1 MAGPWEKYA
10 APKQAAQPG
19 PWEKYATPPQAAP
32 SQPSAPEY
40 APVPE
45 HMLPHVPSIDA
56 APTAASPSGDAPVS
70 IEGLLQALPDGV
82 RQGVSMLAGAPVDIV
97 NNLPRV
103 GNLLPGEQ
111 GYTTFSD
118 NPVGGAASIDN
129 LLRFG
134 GLIEDYEPQNAAERV
149 LNRVGEELG
158 ATAVPLAGG
167 LAKASGQTVAHIN
180 RAATAP
186 RSVGQGLA
194 AQFTQPL
201 AVNPTGALARE
212 GAYATAAGTGAGV
225 ATEMFGDNAVAD
237 TAGSIAGA
245 GGLALASGLGQAL
258 WNLGAA
264 TVGTPKFRGGV
275 VDEAVA
281 ERLLNSSERMASQAS
296 SRPGPVDTQQLVDAL
311 RTQAPVE
318 EAVPG
323 YRANIADRT
332 GDAGLATLAYNVDGN
347 TPGAG
352 IARRNANDAAVTQ
365 AIADITPQ
373 GNPGRVRTDL
383 QVSVDDQIAQALL
396 AQDMAQG
403 RFDDAAQAVAPTLP
417 TAGARGSSIRS
428 ALADAYAA
436 AQDDVRQKYS
446 ALDSDSTL
454 VDPQGLVERA
464 TVTDM
469 NLAPNDAK
477 RFRPTEAAT
486 IQEMRPGD
494 QAPYRETGLVN
505 EFNRPIMAENPP
517 VQQTVP
523 LSDIMA
529 TRSGLT
535 DDVRAARAAGQNQA
549 ARIGGQYVDDIDA
562 YLEQALTP
570 ELQQQ
575 FSEART
581 ARRNVA
587 DRFERPGTAN
597 AEVLRT
603 REGGAYALDDSAV
616 GGRYAQP
623 DKGRLSDLKSLLAE
637 AGSDPRARE
646 GLADTVLADVQ
657 DRGLINKPQ
666 ALTKYLGDRKVLLGE
681 FPELREALES
691 AGVAA
696 TDLDAA
702 ARTAQET
709 QKRLTTPG
717 RSPEASYLKYSE
729 DRTLDSIRTVTN
741 AADPRAATRQLLDS
755 AGTPNAARDLRAAL
769 WEEVKGRGQLS
780 SPNATGG
787 QRWNGRVMRDLFEDP
802 KFSAVAEEL
811 WADDPEDLANIKKV
825 FSALAGAEG
834 STRAKAVNTSG
845 TGQTVTGGYDPS
857 LTTASIASRVRS
869 VNRNQLSPT
878 IAGVDLV
885 SSFLRNRSAQVQA
898 RAIDQITS
906 EVINNPGLAADLLE
920 RYNPATQGAYTRM
933 LTQKW
938 GVRAPTLLQL
948 LDGLENEDPTID
960 AIQER
965 ADPLEVTIRPG
976 DNRRSDG
983 KRWDPDTGTWVD

>member
-10 APKQAAQPG
+10 APAQPAATG
-19 PWEKYATPPQAAP
+19 PWSKYAAP
-32 SQPSAPEY
+32 AQPAPEQP
-40 APVPE
+40 APGGVQPLPE
-45 HMLPHVPSIDA
+45 NMLPHVPPIDPMPA
-56 APTAASPSGDAPVS
+56 AQPTGDTPVTV
-70 IEGLLQALPDGV
+70 EGLLQALPDGV
-82 RQGVSMLAGAPVDIV
+82 RQGISMALGAPVDIV

-111 GYTTFSD
+111 GFTTMTD
-118 NPVGGAASIDN
+118 NPVGGAESLDK

-134 GLIEDYEPQNAAERV
+134 GLIEDYEPGNAAERV
-149 LNRVGEELG
+149 LNRVGEEFG

-167 LAKASGQTVAHIN
+167 LGKASGQTVAQIN
-180 RAATAP
+180 RAAAAP
-186 RSVGQGLA
+186 KSVGQGLA

-212 GAYATAAGTGAGV
+212 GAYAAAAGAGAGV

-237 TAGSIAGA
+237 TAGSIAGT

-264 TVGTPKFRGGV
+264 AVGTPTFRGGV

-281 ERLLNSSERMASQAS
+281 DRLMNSSERLATQAADA
-296 SRPGPVDTQQLVDAL
+296 PGPVDTQRLVDAL

-318 EAVPG
+318 NSVPG
-323 YRANIADRT
+323 YRANVADRT
-332 GDAGLATLAYNVDGN
+332 GDTGLATLAYNVDAN

-352 IARRNANDAAVTQ
+352 VARRNANDAA
-365 AIADITPQ
+365 IAETITGITPQ
-373 GNPGRVRTDL
+373 GNPGRVRSNL
-383 QVSVDDQIAQALL
+383 QDYVDVQIAEALQAQDL
-396 AQDMAQG
+396 AQSQ
-403 RFDDAAQAVAPTLP
+403 FDDAAQAVAPTLP
-417 TAGARGSSIRS
+417 TAGARGSGIRA
-428 ALADAYAA
+428 ALADAYTG

-446 ALDSDSTL
+446 ALDSDGTL

-464 TVTDM
+464 TVTDT

-477 RFRPTEAAT
+477 RFRPAEAST

-494 QAPYRETGLVN
+494 QAPFRETGLVN

-517 VQQTVP
+517 VEQTVP

-549 ARIGGQYVDDIDA
+549 ARVGGQYVDDIDA

-575 FSEART
+575 FSDARA

-616 GGRYAQP
+616 PGRYAQP

-666 ALTKYLGDRKVLLGE
+666 ALTKYLGDRQVLLGE
-681 FPELREALES
+681 FPELRQKLEA
-691 AGVAA
+691 AGAA
-696 TDLDAA
+696 AGDLDTATRA
-702 ARTAQET
+702 AQET
-709 QKRLTTPG
+709 EKRLTTPG

-729 DRTLDSIRTVTN
+729 DRVLDSVRTVTN
-741 AADPRAATRQLLDS
+741 ASDPRAATRQLIES
-755 AGTPNAARDLRAAL
+755 AGTPEAVQDLRTAL
-769 WEEVKGRGQLS
+769 WEEVKNRGQLS

-787 QRWNGRVMRDLFEDP
+787 QRWNGRVLRDLFEDP

-811 WADDPEDLANIKKV
+811 WADDPEDLANIKQV
-825 FSALAGAEG
+825 FSALAEADG
-834 STRAKAVNTSG
+834 SSRAKAVNTSG
-845 TGQTVTGGYDPS
+845 TGQAVTGKYDPS
-857 LTTASIASRVRS
+857 LSTASVASRARS
-869 VNRNQLSPT
+869 VNRGQLSPT
-878 IAGVDLV
+878 IAGIDLIGTW
-885 SSFLRNRSAQVQA
+885 LRRKSAQVQS
-898 RAIDQITS
+898 RAVDQITS
-906 EVINNPGLAADLLE
+906 EVVNNPGLAADLLE

-948 LDGLENEDPTID
+948 LDGAENEDPTLD
-960 AIQER
+960 AIQE
-965 ADPLEVTIRPG
+965 E
-976 DNRRSDG
+976 
-983 KRWDPDTGTWVD
+983 